1 MKILILAAGMGTRM
15 KSKKPKVMHE
25 IMEKPMLNW
34 VIDTSKKLT
43 SEIAVVLGHGIE
55 MVKTIVD
62 NDVEIFEQKEM
73 LGTGHAVMSAEKF
86 LEGDELLVLYGDV
99 PLISEKTLKDLL
111 YKHRENNNSATIL
124 TVDLDDPTG
133 YGRIVK
139 DDKGNFKKI
148 VEHKDCNED
157 ELKIHE
163 INSGIAVYNI
173 EELKNAL
180 KKINNDN
187 VQNEYYLPD
196 TFLHFKKVQ
205 THKID
210 DITEVTG
217 VNNRI
222 QLSELEKKA
231 RENKLKE
238 LMLNG
243 VTIIDPE
250 STYISPDTV
259 IGMDTIIYPQTFIS
273 GETTIGE
280 DCIIGPMTRI
290 KNCKIGDNSN
300 ILRSECE
307 DAKVESNVSVG
318 PFARLRTGTL
328 LENNTKVGNY
338 VETKKT
344 TIHKGSKAQ
353 HLTYLGDTEVGE
365 GVNIGAGTITC
376 NYDGI
381 NKHKTKIDE
390 GTFIGSNSSLVAP
403 VTIGKNV
410 TVAAGSVITKDVPD
424 NALAFGRAK
433 QVTKEGKSKFKK

>member
-1 MKILILAAGMGTRM
+1 MKILILAAGMGKRM

-43 SEIAVVLGHGIE
+43 SEIAVVLGHGINQ
-55 MVKTIVD
+55 VKTIVD
-62 NDVEIFEQKEM
+62 DDVKIFEQKEM
-73 LGTGHAVMSAEKF
+73 LGTGHAVMSAEEF
-86 LEGDELLVLYGDV
+86 LEGDELLILYGDV
-99 PLISEKTLKDLL
+99 PLISEKTLKDLIL
-111 YKHRENNNSATIL
+111 KHRNNKNSATIL
-124 TVDLDDPTG
+124 TVDLDDPSG
-133 YGRIVK
+133 YGRIVR
-139 DDKGNFKKI
+139 DSDGNFKKI

-157 ELKIHE
+157 EIKIKE
-163 INSGIAVYNI
+163 INSGIAIYNI
-173 EELKNAL
+173 GELKNAL
-180 KKINNDN
+180 KKINNN
-187 VQNEYYLPD
+187 NTQKEYYLTD

-205 THKID
+205 THKIK

-238 LMLNG
+238 LMLSG
-243 VTIIDPE
+243 VTIIDSE
-250 STYISPDTV
+250 STYISPDV
-259 IGMDTIIYPQTFIS
+259 EIGIDTIIYPQTFIY
-273 GETTIGE
+273 GNTKIGE
-280 DCIIGPMTRI
+280 ECVIGPMTRI
-290 KNCKIGDNSN
+290 KNSQIGNNSI

-307 DAKVESNVSVG
+307 EATIKNNVSVG
-318 PFARLRTGTL
+318 PFARLRTGTI
-328 LENNTKVGNY
+328 LEDEVKIGNY

-344 TIHKGSKAQ
+344 TIQKGSKAQ
-353 HLTYLGDTEVGE
+353 HLTYLGDTEIGNK
-365 GVNIGAGTITC
+365 VNIGAGTITC
-376 NYDGI
+376 NYDGK

-390 GTFIGSNSSLVAP
+390 GAFIGSNSSLVAP

-410 TVAAGSVITKDVPD
+410 TIAAGSVITKDVPD

>member
-1 MKILILAAGMGTRM
+1 
-15 KSKKPKVMHE
+15 
-25 IMEKPMLNW
+25 
-34 VIDTSKKLT
+34 
-43 SEIAVVLGHGIE
+43 
-55 MVKTIVD
+55 
-62 NDVEIFEQKEM
+62 
-73 LGTGHAVMSAEKF
+73 MSAKKF

-111 YKHRENNNSATIL
+111 SKHRNNNNSATIL

-139 DDKGNFKKI
+139 DSDGNFKKI

-157 ELKIHE
+157 EIKINE

-173 EELKNAL
+173 KELKNSL

-187 VQNEYYLPD
+187 AQNEYYLPD
-196 TFLHFKKVQ
+196 TFSYFKKVQ
-205 THKID
+205 TYKIK

-259 IGMDTIIYPQTFIS
+259 IGADTIIHPQTFIS

-290 KNCKIGDNSN
+290 KNCKIGDKSN

-307 DAKVESNVSVG
+307 NAKVENNVSVG

-328 LENNTKVGNY
+328 LENNTKIGNY

-390 GTFIGSNSSLVAP
+390 GAFIGSNSSLVAP

-410 TVAAGSVITKDVPD
+410 TIAAGSVITKDVPD

>member
-15 KSKKPKVMHE
+15 RSKKPKVMHA

-43 SEIAVVLGHGIE
+43 SEIGVVLGYGIE

-62 NDVEIFEQKEM
+62 DDVEIFEQKEM
-73 LGTGHAVMSAEKF
+73 LGTGHAVMSAKKF

-111 YKHRENNNSATIL
+111 SKHRNNNNSATIL

-139 DDKGNFKKI
+139 DSDGNFKKI

-157 ELKIHE
+157 EIKINE

-173 EELKNAL
+173 KELKNSL

-187 VQNEYYLPD
+187 AQNEYYLPD
-196 TFLHFKKVQ
+196 TFSYFKKVQ
-205 THKID
+205 TYKIK

-259 IGMDTIIYPQTFIS
+259 IGADTIIHPQTFIS

-290 KNCKIGDNSN
+290 KNCKIGDKSN

-307 DAKVESNVSVG
+307 NAKVENNVSVG

-328 LENNTKVGNY
+328 LENNTKIGNY

-390 GTFIGSNSSLVAP
+390 GAFIGSNSSLVAP

-410 TVAAGSVITKDVPD
+410 TIAAGSVITKDVPD

>member
-15 KSKKPKVMHE
+15 KSKLPKVMHP
-25 IMEKPMLNW
+25 ILEKPMLNW
-34 VIDTSKKLT
+34 VIDTSKKIT

-55 MVKTIVD
+55 KVKTIID
-62 NDVEIFEQKEM
+62 EDVEIYEQKET

-86 LEGDELLVLYGDV
+86 LYGNELLVLYGDV
-99 PLISEKTLKDLL
+99 PLISETTLNKLIK
-111 YKHRENNNSATIL
+111 KHRDNENSATIL

-139 DDKGNFKKI
+139 DEKGNFIKI
-148 VEHKDCNED
+148 VEHKDCNEE
-157 ELKIHE
+157 ELKIKE
-163 INSGIAVYNI
+163 INSGIAIYNI
-173 EELKNAL
+173 NELKNSL
-180 KKINNDN
+180 QKINNNN

-196 TFLHFKKVQ
+196 TFLHFQKVQ
-205 THKID
+205 TYKIK

-238 LMLNG
+238 LMLSG
-243 VTIIDPE
+243 VTIIDPKT
-250 STYISPDTV
+250 TYISPDV
-259 IGMDTIIYPQTFIS
+259 KIGIDTKIYPQTYIY
-273 GETTIGE
+273 GKTIIGE
-280 DCIIGPMTRI
+280 DCEIGPMTRI
-290 KNCKIGDNSN
+290 KNCKIGNNSN

-307 DAKVESNVSVG
+307 EAEIKNNISVG
-318 PFARLRTGTL
+318 PFARLRTGTI
-328 LENNTKVGNY
+328 LEDNVKIGNY

-344 TIHKGSKAQ
+344 KVHNGSKAQ
-353 HLTYLGDTEVGE
+353 HLTYLGDTEVGS

-376 NYDGI
+376 NYDGV
-381 NKHKTKIDE
+381 NKHKTKISE

-403 VTIGKNV
+403 VEIGKNV
-410 TVAAGSVITKDVPD
+410 TIAAGSVITKNVPD

-433 QVTKEGKSKFKK
+433 QVIKEGKSKFKK

>member
-290 KNCKIGDNSN
+290 KNCQIGNSSN

-307 DAKVESNVSVG
+307 DAKVEDNVSVG
-318 PFARLRTGTL
+318 PFARLRTGTM
-328 LENNTKVGNY
+328 LESNTKVGNY

-381 NKHKTKIDE
+381 NKHKTKIDK

>member
-15 KSKKPKVMHE
+15 KSKKPKVMHA

-43 SEIAVVLGHGIE
+43 SDIAVVLGHGIE

-148 VEHKDCNED
+148 VEHKDCNEN
-157 ELKIHE
+157 ELKINE

-205 THKID
+205 THKIE

-238 LMLNG
+238 LMING

-259 IGMDTIIYPQTFIS
+259 IGMDTIVYPQTFIS
-273 GETTIGE
+273 GKTTIGE

-290 KNCKIGDNSN
+290 KNCKIGNNSS

-307 DAKVESNVSVG
+307 DAKVENNVSVG